1 MTAAVVGAGP
11 GGRAQAPLPGGRQ
24 ESAVVLKSVSIQLM
38 WAGLPFPER
47 VARAAAAGFDLVDL
61 WDQRN
66 SDIHAVH
73 DACQVHGIGI
83 NGFFATRDTSLCDPG
98 SRTAVL
104 DEIKANLDVAVAVGA
119 RQMHCFSNAIR
130 PGGIVAVAPPLAPE
144 ALMESCAEALSAAA
158 DLVAG
163 TGVQLVLEHLNTVFL
178 PGYLWDDV
186 NMTAGLARLIN
197 RPEIGVVF
205 DTYHQQLTYGRLTDS
220 LVACLPQLA
229 RVDLAEVPGRFEPGQ
244 GEIDMAYLL
253 RILAEHGWDKTV
265 TFETTPSDGNP
276 ETALAAINTL
286 MPLR

>member
-1 MTAAVVGAGP
+1 M
-11 GGRAQAPLPGGRQ
+11 
-24 ESAVVLKSVSIQLM
+24 LKSISIQLM
-38 WAGLPFPER
+38 WNDRPFAER
-47 VARAAAAGFDLVDL
+47 VTAAAAAGFDLVDL

-66 SDIHAVH
+66 SDIHEVH
-73 DACQVHGIGI
+73 RACQEHGIGI
-83 NGFFATRDTSLCDPG
+83 NGFFATRDTSLCDPA

-104 DEIKANLDVAVAVGA
+104 DEIKTNLDVAVAVGA

-130 PGGIVAVAPPLAPE
+130 PGGIVAASPALAPE
-144 ALMESCAEALSAAA
+144 ALMAACAETLQAAA

-186 NMTAGLARLIN
+186 NMTAGLARLID
-197 RPEIGVVF
+197 RPEVGVVF
-205 DTYHQQLTYGRLTDS
+205 DTYHQQLNRGRLADS
-220 LVACLPQLA
+220 LVASLPHLA

-253 RILAEHGWDKTV
+253 KVLRDHGWDKTI

-276 ETALAAINTL
+276 DTALAAINRL
-286 MPLR
+286 MPLT